1 MDRRFLRH
9 DPALAFRR
17 LALVAFDHVHAR
29 DQHAFLRGVDAHDLA
44 RLALIAARGDDH
56 AIALPD
62 FCGHQSTSG
71 ASEMIFIWFLA
82 RSSRVT
88 GPKIR
93 VPIGSF
99 WLLTSTAAL
108 PSKRISEPSRRR
120 TPWAVRPTT
129 AFTTSPFFAAP

>member
-1 MDRRFLRH
+1 M
-9 DPALAFRR
+9 
-17 LALVAFDHVHAR
+17 AFDYVHAG
-29 DQHAFLRGVDAHDLA
+29 DQHAFLRCIDAQHLA
-44 RLALIAARGDDH
+44 RLALVAARGNDH

-108 PSKRISEPSRRR
+108 PSKRISEPSGRG
-120 TPWAVRPTT
+120 TPWAGGTTT